1 MQNARSYTAQQEAEL
16 TIELLHCIRYRV
28 VVLATPWWSQS
39 LCVLTKA
46 RLYERHRHRP
56 RLDLN
61 YLEGRRS
68 TDRSQQPAAHSFAST
83 RNSTLHSDAQG
94 LYGEHSP
101 NVRTMWIQPLGGEHG
116 FFHHPTLGQLQ
127 VFRVATSFM
136 LQFQALITVRT
147 SRFGD
152 TPTGWRCFR
161 SFMVRKPHRGWLL
174 SCSSS
179 RTRGIHAVAST
190 LYLGSNVN
198 VGSTPSDMEKSRVL
212 FVIL

>member
-1 MQNARSYTAQQEAEL
+1 MKAGGQQTEASSQRPILSQARGTAPCIPMPKVYTASTAQMSVPCGYIL
-16 TIELLHCIRYRV
+16 R
-28 VVLATPWWSQS
+28 SS
-39 LCVLTKA
+39 L
-46 RLYERHRHRP
+46 
-56 RLDLN
+56 
-61 YLEGRRS
+61 
-68 TDRSQQPAAHSFAST
+68 
-83 RNSTLHSDAQG
+83 
-94 LYGEHSP
+94 
-101 NVRTMWIQPLGGEHG
+101 RTFSPLGGEHG